1 MFNFYFITS
10 IIVFLFILK
19 MDDKFI
25 EDLGLNMVKNG
36 VIKEHVI
43 TYCLD
48 CCCRGLQL
56 QVILFI
62 KIGIRDKSKGLLFED
77 EKENDLSEIITI
89 IIFLFREI
97 GNLYVWV
104 L

>member
-48 CCCRGLQL
+48 CCCRGL
-56 QVILFI
+56 
-62 KIGIRDKSKGLLFED
+62 
-77 EKENDLSEIITI
+77 
-89 IIFLFREI
+89 
-97 GNLYVWV
+97 
-104 L
+104 